1 MDKRVVVVTG
11 AAGGVGRATVDLFHR
26 HGWYVV
32 GIDRQPVPGVQGA
45 DRFIEADLAV
55 GTTVESTMSELDAD
69 LGRIDAIVNNAAIQ
83 IAKPMARTT
92 DEEWDLIMDTN
103 VRMAFRTMR
112 AAHDRLSERRGAVV
126 NVSSVHAVATSRS
139 IAVYAASKGAL
150 VALTRAAALDMASD
164 GIRVNA
170 VLPGAVDTPMLRAGM
185 AARADRSV
193 EESMR
198 ILSEKTPL
206 GRIGRAEEIAEAIL
220 FLADGDRSSFITGQL
235 LLVDGGAAAR
245 LSTE

>member
-1 MDKRVVVVTG
+1 MNQRVVVITG
-11 AAGGVGRATVDLFHR
+11 AAGGVGRATVDLFHH
-26 HGWYVV
+26 HGWYVI
-32 GIDRQPVPGVQGA
+32 GIDRVPSPDVDGA
-45 DRFIEADLAV
+45 DRFVVADLAV
-55 GTTVESTMSELDAD
+55 GTTVETTMAMLDAEV
-69 LGRIDAIVNNAAIQ
+69 GRIDALVNNAAIQ
-83 IAKPMARTT
+83 IAKPMVETT
-92 DEEWDLIMDTN
+92 DEEWDQIMDTN

-112 AAHDRLSERRGAVV
+112 AAHPRLSERNGAVV

-150 VALTRAAALDMASD
+150 VALTRAAALEMAAD

-170 VLPGAVDTPMLRAGM
+170 VLPGAVDTPMLRGSM
-185 AARADRSV
+185 SARADRTV

-206 GRIGRAEEIAEAIL
+206 GRIGASSEIAEAIL
-220 FLADGDRSSFITGQL
+220 FLADPDRSSFVTGL
-235 LLVDGGAAAR
+235 SLLVDGGATAR